1 MTLATLALAASL
13 AFAQTTT
20 TDTATAP
27 GDMPNTAPA
36 TTDAPAQNSADG
48 AAMGTIDN
56 VPPGSTMTTQEGTA
70 TPATSAN
77 TANPATPTGYVESR
91 RDNGIVPTLLWLVPL
106 LVALAVMFPLA
117 RRWSQRRDTDVTV
130 RPRV

>member
-13 AFAQTTT
+13 AFAQTTKPDSAT
-20 TDTATAP
+20 TP
-27 GDMPNTAPA
+27 GDMPNIAPS
-36 TTDAPAQNSADG
+36 TTDAPATDG

-56 VPPGSTMTTQEGTA
+56 VPPGSTMSNQEGTA

-77 TANPATPTGYVESR
+77 TANRTSPDGYVESR
-91 RDNGIVPTLLWLVPL
+91 RDNGIVPTLMWLVPL
-106 LVALAVMFPLA
+106 LVAVALLFPLA
-117 RRWSQRRDTDVTV
+117 RRWSQRRNTDLSV